1 MFTYPGLT
9 LANICRLFKIVSNC
23 PLKQT
28 DFLSLLPKEIANTF
42 FPDIP
47 IDEIDKKD
55 RVTINPLFT
64 RNHYNKM
71 SFTSYVHLKNAV
83 WTKTAKLLTV
93 VFLTI

>member
-1 MFTYPGLT
+1 MLTYPGLT

-28 DFLSLLPKEIANTF
+28 ELLSLLPKEIANNF

-47 IDEIDKKD
+47 IDKISKED

-64 RNHYNKM
+64 RNKYNKM
-71 SFTSYVHLKNAV
+71 SFGPYIHFK
-83 WTKTAKLLTV
+83 KC
-93 VFLTI
+93 F